1 MTLVDSGA
9 EATVLSG
16 NPKQF
21 KGENQLVWGLE
32 DQLVLGIM
40 TKIKMQIGNWDP
52 REYRVMIA
60 QMGEYIL
67 GMDVL
72 WGTTLEL

>member
-67 GMDVL
+67 AMDVL